1 MDLDDKKPKTITKC
15 QSWLLMGT
23 IFVIA
28 AVALWLPVF
37 VS

>member
-1 MDLDDKKPKTITKC
+1 MDLDDKQPKPFSQF

-23 IFVIA
+23 IFLIA
-28 AVALWLPVF
+28 AVAMWLPVF